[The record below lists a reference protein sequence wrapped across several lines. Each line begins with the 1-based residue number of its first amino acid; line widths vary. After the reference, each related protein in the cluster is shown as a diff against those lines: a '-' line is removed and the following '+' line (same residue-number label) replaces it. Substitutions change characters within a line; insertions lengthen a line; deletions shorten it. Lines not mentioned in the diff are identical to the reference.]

1 MNIFEKIL
9 DTNSMTRIDYLC
21 EEQNLEL
28 NNPAAIALKKIYE
41 SNDLDQRHLIA
52 HEWLGNF
59 DEAKKLRE
67 WLLKKNKKL

>member
-41 SNDLDQRHLIA
+41 SNDLDERLLIA

-59 DEAKKLRE
+59 HEAQQLRE
-67 WLLKKNKKL
+67 WLAKKNKKP